1 MGIKSIPIEAFPASY
16 WRILEGKPDDSNPI
30 SVQNAYKQVPVMKSA
45 IQLRANSVASFPY
58 QIVRN
63 GEDVTHSQDMIELMH
78 TLRPLLKKVEL
89 NLCIYGHAYLL
100 IEKNRFGISKRMR
113 SLMPLT
119 MKPIIDQS
127 KGLTG
132 FYRTMNEKTYQLGL
146 DEVIY
151 FWTDSVDAEIGPG
164 TSDAETA
171 MRAAST
177 LYFLDTF
184 LENFWKRGA
193 IKATLLTVGGATQ
206 QAEIEKLEAWW
217 KRFISGVKNAW
228 QSVGIR
234 ADVKPIVIGD
244 TLKDTVNP
252 DLTEQSRTDVLTALG
267 VPHSL
272 VLSNAATY
280 ATAQVDRLGFYENTV
295 YPEALAICNALNDQY
310 FSRFNIRIVPVPNK
324 LETYQRNEIDKAQ
337 GVIQLTGSPILTV
350 NEARDMMG
358 YGPIQEAPMNIDD
371 KFDTPE
377 EIIDATAP
385 SVTATETAGS
395 ADRVQPELKSF
406 DLIKWRTK
414 SLKQFRN
421 GKNANVKFVSDT
433 ISDEDQAIIRE
444 QLENVKCADEI
455 TSLFDSMK
463 RIAGTGF
470 EDDER
475 ELYDL
480 IVASMNTIKAQA
492 LDEKGQLDVN
502 KYASLLGQKIAEAL
516 NLSITN
522 VYTAKIQEAV
532 LDNGVGIDP
541 TELAIK
547 LAPEWNAYIAK
558 RQAQLEDTTR
568 RYLANIVGSNTP
580 ITSAVLDVAFGN
592 RRSEIITITEYTN
605 MSAMIMM
612 QLMNMMKSLGI
623 DLSAYWQTQE
633 DEMVCSICRSYNNKQ
648 QGVWQAPPP
657 AHPYCRCYLVLRR

>member
-30 SVQNAYKQVPVMKSA
+30 SVQNAYKFVPVMKAA

-58 QIVRN
+58 QIIR
-63 GEDVTHSQDMIELMH
+63 GTEDISHSPEAIELMH

-89 NLCIYGHAYLL
+89 NMCIYGHAYLL
-100 IEKNRFGISKRMR
+100 IEKNRFGISKGMR

-119 MKPIIDQS
+119 MKPIIDQN

-164 TSDAETA
+164 TADAETA

-193 IKATLLTVGGATQ
+193 IKATLLTISGATQ

-234 ADVKPIVIGD
+234 ADVKPVVIGD

-272 VLSNAATY
+272 VMSNAATY

-295 YPEALAICNALNDQY
+295 YPETLLICNALNDQY
-310 FSRFNIRIVPVPNK
+310 FSKYNLRIVPVPNK

-350 NEARDMMG
+350 NEARDIMG
-358 YGPIQEAPMNIDD
+358 FGPIQEAPMNIDD

-385 SVTATETAGS
+385 K
-395 ADRVQPELKSF
+395 QPEVAPTDTVMPAQKNY
-406 DLIKWRTK
+406 DLAKWRVK
-414 SLKQFRN
+414 SLKSLKM
-421 GKNANVKFVSDT
+421 GKTPNVKFASDL
-433 ISDEDQAIIRE
+433 IPYDEQIIIRE
-444 QLENVKCADEI
+444 QLAGMKCADDVNL
-455 TSLFDSMK
+455 LFDSMK
-463 RIAGTGF
+463 RVAGTGY
-470 EDDER
+470 EADER
-475 ELYDL
+475 ELFD
-480 IVASMNTIKAQA
+480 IIERSMAQA
-492 LDEKGQLDVN
+492 KRELMKDGLPIDVN
-502 KYASLLGQKIAEAL
+502 KYAALVATLVAKAL
-516 NLSITN
+516 NMTISNLYSN
-522 VYTAKIQEAV
+522 EIQRQIAQR
-532 LDNGVGIDP
+532 GIAIDP
-541 TELAIK
+541 SELAVM
-547 LAPEWNAYIAK
+547 LAPEWTAYLDK
-558 RQAQLEDTTR
+558 RKAQLEDTTR
-568 RYLANIVGSNTP
+568 RYLSTIVGAGSPLTD
-580 ITSAVLDVAFGN
+580 AVLNVAFGS
-592 RRSEIITITEYTN
+592 RRAEIITITEYTN

-612 QLMNMMKSLGI
+612 QIERYLQSIGVNAK
-623 DLSAYWQTQE
+623 AYWQTQE
-633 DEMVCSICRSYNNKQ
+633 DEMVCPTCKSYNNTTQ
-648 QGVWQAPPP
+648 DTWGTPPP
-657 AHPYCRCYLVLRR
+657 AHPYCRCYIVLR

>member
-1 MGIKSIPIEAFPASY
+1 MGIKSIPIEAFPSTY
-16 WRILEGKPDDSNPI
+16 WRMLEGRPDDNNPI
-30 SVQNAYKQVPVMKSA
+30 SVQNAYKHVPVMKSA

-58 QIVRN
+58 SVIRN
-63 GEDVTHSQDMIELMH
+63 GEDVTHNQDMIELMR

-100 IEKNRFGISKRMR
+100 IEKNKYGINQRMR

-119 MKPIIDQS
+119 IKPIVDQTR
-127 KGLTG
+127 GLIG
-132 FYRTMNEKTYQLGL
+132 FNRTMNEKTYEIKL
-146 DEVIY
+146 DEVVY
-151 FWTDSVDAEIGPG
+151 FWTDNIDAEIGHG
-164 TSDAETA
+164 VSDAETA

-234 ADVKPIVIGD
+234 ADVKPVVIGD

-295 YPEALAICNALNDQY
+295 YPEALSICNAINDQY

-385 SVTATETAGS
+385 AQQQSQTQS
-395 ADRVQPELKSF
+395 ADELPPPVKSA
-406 DLIKWRTK
+406 DLLKWRSK
-414 SLKQFRN
+414 SLKQVHL
-421 GKNANVKFVSDT
+421 GKNPNVKFISET
-433 ISDEDQAIIRE
+433 IPEDEQFIIRE
-444 QLENVKCADEI
+444 QLANAKCADEV
-455 TSLFDSMK
+455 SLIFSSMK
-463 RIAGTGF
+463 RVAGSGF

-475 ELYDL
+475 ELYDMIL
-480 IVASMNTIKAQA
+480 SAMNQIKRHLLA
-492 LDEKGQLDVN
+492 ENGQIDVD
-502 KYASLLGQKIAEAL
+502 KYAKMLADKIAEML
-516 NLSITN
+516 NINISN
-522 VYTAKIQEAV
+522 VYSSKIEQEIIQH
-532 LDNGVGIDP
+532 GIGIDP
-541 TELAIK
+541 SDLAVK
-547 LAPEWNAYIAK
+547 LAPEWNAYITK
-558 RQAQLEDTTR
+558 RKAQIEDTTR
-568 RYLANIVGSNTP
+568 RYLSTLVGANTP
-580 ITSAVLDVAFGN
+580 ITSKVLDVAFGD
-592 RRSEIITITEYTN
+592 RRAEIITTTEYTN
-605 MSAMIMM
+605 MSSMVTMKM
-612 QLMNMMKSLGI
+612 QEYLKDAGLNLN
-623 DLSAYWQTQE
+623 AYWQTQE
-633 DEMVCSICRSYNNKQ
+633 DEMVCSVCRSYNGKQ
-648 QGVWQAPPP
+648 QDVWQVPPP
-657 AHPYCRCYLVLRR
+657 AHPYCRCYIVLKG

>member
-1 MGIKSIPIEAFPASY
+1 MGVKSIPIEAFPASY

-30 SVQNAYKQVPVMKSA
+30 SVQNAYKMVPVMKSA

-63 GEDVTHSQDMIELMH
+63 GEDVTHAQDMIELMH

-119 MKPIIDQS
+119 MKPIIDQT
-127 KGLTG
+127 KGLVG
-132 FYRTMNEKTYQLGL
+132 FYRTMNEKTYQLSL

-310 FSRFNIRIVPVPNK
+310 FTRFNIRIVPVPNK

-385 SVTATETAGS
+385 SA
-395 ADRVQPELKSF
+395 QPEQMNPNVVPPPEKSF
-406 DLIKWRTK
+406 DLSKWRTK
-414 SLKQFRN
+414 SLKSFNN
-421 GKNANVKFVSDT
+421 GKNPNVKFVSDT
-433 ISDEDQAIIRE
+433 IPIDEQHIIRE
-444 QLENVKCADEI
+444 SLTHASCTDEI
-455 TSLFDSMK
+455 NMLFNSMK
-463 RIAGTGF
+463 RVAGTGF
-470 EDDER
+470 EEDER
-475 ELYDL
+475 ELYDM
-480 IVASMNTIKAQA
+480 IVKAMEEVKRMMLA
-492 LDEKGQLDVN
+492 DSGQIDID
-502 KYASLLGQKIAEAL
+502 KYAKLVGQKIAEIL
-516 NLSITN
+516 NINISN
-522 VYTAKIQEAV
+522 VYSAKIEQEIKQRGIA
-532 LDNGVGIDP
+532 IDP
-541 TELAIK
+541 SELAIT
-547 LAPEWNAYIAK
+547 LAPEWNSYVEK
-558 RQAQLEDTTR
+558 RRAQLEDTTR
-568 RYLANIVGSNTP
+568 RYLATIIGSNTP
-580 ITSAVLDVAFGN
+580 LTSAVLDVAFGA
-592 RRSEIITITEYTN
+592 RRSEIIAITEYTN
-605 MSAMIMM
+605 MSAMVLIQM
-612 QLMNMMKSLGI
+612 QAYMESIGI
-623 DLSAYWQTQE
+623 PVKAYWQTQE
-633 DEMVCSICRSYNNKQ
+633 DEMVCTICRGFNNKM
-648 QGVWQAPPP
+648 QGVWTTPPP
-657 AHPYCRCYLVLRR
+657 AHPYCRCYLVLRN

>member
-30 SVQNAYKQVPVMKSA
+30 SVQNAYKFVPVMKSA

-58 QIVRN
+58 QIIR
-63 GEDVTHSQDMIELMH
+63 GTEDISHSPEAIELMH

-89 NLCIYGHAYLL
+89 NMCIYGHAYLL

-119 MKPIIDQS
+119 MKPIIDQT

-132 FYRTMNEKTYQLGL
+132 FYRTMNDKTYQLSL

-151 FWTDSVDAEIGPG
+151 FWTDSVDTEIGPG
-164 TSDAETA
+164 TADAETA

-193 IKATLLTVGGATQ
+193 IKATLLTISGATQ
-206 QAEIEKLEAWW
+206 QAEVEKLEAWW

-234 ADVKPIVIGD
+234 ADVKPVVIGD

-272 VLSNAATY
+272 VMSNAATY

-295 YPEALAICNALNDQY
+295 YPETLLICNALNDQY
-310 FSRFNIRIVPVPNK
+310 FSKYNLRLVPVPNK

-350 NEARDMMG
+350 NEARDIMG
-358 YGPIQEAPMNIDD
+358 FGPIQEAPMNIDD

-385 SVTATETAGS
+385 KPTEVAPTDTVMPA
-395 ADRVQPELKSF
+395 QKNY
-406 DLIKWRTK
+406 DLAKWRVK
-414 SLKQFRN
+414 SLKN
-421 GKNANVKFVSDT
+421 LKMGKSPNVKFASDL
-433 ISDEDQAIIRE
+433 IPYDEQIIIRE
-444 QLENVKCADEI
+444 QLAGMKCADDVNL
-455 TSLFDSMK
+455 LFDSMK
-463 RIAGTGF
+463 RVAGTGY
-470 EDDER
+470 EADER
-475 ELYDL
+475 ELFD
-480 IVASMNTIKAQA
+480 IIEQSMAQA
-492 LDEKGQLDVN
+492 KRELMKDGLPIDVN
-502 KYASLLGQKIAEAL
+502 KYAALVATLVAKAL
-516 NLSITN
+516 NMTISNLYSN
-522 VYTAKIQEAV
+522 EIQRQIAQR
-532 LDNGVGIDP
+532 GIAIDP
-541 TELAIK
+541 SELAVM
-547 LAPEWNAYIAK
+547 LAPEWTAYLDK
-558 RQAQLEDTTR
+558 RKAQLEDTTR
-568 RYLANIVGSNTP
+568 RYLSTIVGAGSPLTD
-580 ITSAVLDVAFGN
+580 AVLNVAFGS
-592 RRSEIITITEYTN
+592 RRAEIIAITEYTN
-605 MSAMIMM
+605 MSAMIIM
-612 QLMNMMKSLGI
+612 QIERYLRSIGVDVKAL
-623 DLSAYWQTQE
+623 WQTQE
-633 DEMVCSICRSYNNKQ
+633 DEMVCPTCKSYNNTTQ
-648 QGVWQAPPP
+648 DTWGTPPP
-657 AHPYCRCYLVLRR
+657 AHPYCRCYIVLR

>member
-1 MGIKSIPIEAFPASY
+1 MGIKSIPIEAFPSTY
-16 WRILEGKPDDSNPI
+16 WRMLEGQPDDNNPI

-58 QIVRN
+58 SVIRN
-63 GEDVTHSQDMIELMH
+63 GEDVTHDQDMIELMR

-100 IEKNRFGISKRMR
+100 IEKNKYGINQRMR
-113 SLMPLT
+113 SLMPRT
-119 MKPIIDQS
+119 IKPIVDQTR
-127 KGLTG
+127 GLIG
-132 FYRTMNEKTYQLGL
+132 FNRVMNEKTYEIQL

-151 FWTDSVDAEIGPG
+151 FWTDNIDAEIGHG
-164 TSDAETA
+164 VSDAETA

-234 ADVKPIVIGD
+234 ADVKPVVIGD

-295 YPEALAICNALNDQY
+295 YPEALSICNAINDQY

-377 EIIDATAP
+377 EIINATAP
-385 SVTATETAGS
+385 AQQQPQTQS
-395 ADRVQPELKSF
+395 ADAIMPSEKSV
-406 DLIKWRTK
+406 DLSKWRSK
-414 SLKQFRN
+414 SLKQVHI
-421 GKNANVKFVSDT
+421 GKNANVKFVSET
-433 ISDEDQAIIRE
+433 IPEDEQFIIRE
-444 QLENVKCADEI
+444 QLANAKCADEV
-455 TSLFDSMK
+455 SLIFGNMK
-463 RIAGTGF
+463 RVAGSGF

-475 ELYDL
+475 ELYDMIL
-480 IVASMNTIKAQA
+480 SAMNQIKRQLLA
-492 LDEKGQLDVN
+492 ETGQIDVD
-502 KYASLLGQKIAEAL
+502 KYAKMLADKIAEML
-516 NLSITN
+516 NINISN
-522 VYTAKIQEAV
+522 VYSSKIEQEIIQHGIGVDPSDLAV
-532 LDNGVGIDP
+532 
-541 TELAIK
+541 K

-558 RQAQLEDTTR
+558 RKAQLEDTTR
-568 RYLANIVGSNTP
+568 RYLSTLVGANTP
-580 ITSAVLDVAFGN
+580 ITSRVLDVAFGD
-592 RRSEIITITEYTN
+592 RRAEIIATTEYTN
-605 MSAMIMM
+605 MSSMVTMKM
-612 QLMNMMKSLGI
+612 QEYLKNAGL
-623 DLSAYWQTQE
+623 DLNVYWQTQE
-633 DEMVCSICRSYNNKQ
+633 DEMVCSVCRSYNGKQ
-648 QGVWQAPPP
+648 QDVWQTPPP
-657 AHPYCRCYLVLRR
+657 AHPYCRCYIVLKR